1 MALVEIEVTKDGF
14 KQMMNG
20 LDWIE
25 NSGVY
30 VGVPEDESSR
40 EDEDI
45 TNAELLFIHT
55 NGSPI
60 NNVPA
65 RPVIEPALEDDME
78 RLTSMLKDFANE
90 AIEGNFEE
98 AQKQLERTGMRAQ
111 NVCRNWFTNA
121 DNNWPENAPS
131 VRERKIKKGSTE
143 PRPLID
149 TGELRKSIIYVV
161 VKDGERTD

>member
-1 MALVEIEVTKDGF
+1 MLFTIVKAVDKVGKLIKGINYTKDNYLLIGIPQ
-14 KQMMNG
+14 KKTTR
-20 LDWIE
+20 E
-25 NSGVY
+25 N
-30 VGVPEDESSR
+30 EA
-40 EDEDI
+40 I

-65 RPVIEPALEDDME
+65 RQVIEPALEDDME

>member
-1 MALVEIEVTKDGF
+1 MLFTIVKAVDKAGKLIKGINYTKDNYLLIGIPQ
-14 KQMMNG
+14 KKTTR
-20 LDWIE
+20 E
-25 NSGVY
+25 N
-30 VGVPEDESSR
+30 EA
-40 EDEDI
+40 I

-161 VKDGERTD
+161 VKDGERID

>member
-1 MALVEIEVTKDGF
+1 MLFTIVKAVDKVGKLIKGINYTKDNYLLIGIPQ
-14 KQMMNG
+14 KKTT
-20 LDWIE
+20 
-25 NSGVY
+25 
-30 VGVPEDESSR
+30 R
-40 EDEDI
+40 EDEAI

-149 TGELRKSIIYVV
+149 TSELRKSIIYVV

>member
-1 MALVEIEVTKDGF
+1 MLFTIVKAVDKASKLIKGINYTKDNYLLIGIPQ
-14 KQMMNG
+14 KKT
-20 LDWIE
+20 I
-25 NSGVY
+25 
-30 VGVPEDESSR
+30 R
-40 EDEDI
+40 EDEAI

-98 AQKQLERTGMRAQ
+98 AQKQLEKTGMRAQ

>member
-1 MALVEIEVTKDGF
+1 MLFTIVKAVDKVGKLIKGINYTKDNYLLIGIPQ
-14 KQMMNG
+14 KKTT
-20 LDWIE
+20 
-25 NSGVY
+25 
-30 VGVPEDESSR
+30 R
-40 EDEDI
+40 EDEAI

>member
-1 MALVEIEVTKDGF
+1 MLFTIVKAVDKVGKLIKGINYTKDNYLLIGIPQ
-14 KQMMNG
+14 KKTTR
-20 LDWIE
+20 E
-25 NSGVY
+25 N
-30 VGVPEDESSR
+30 EA
-40 EDEDI
+40 I

-149 TGELRKSIIYVV
+149 TGELRKSSIYVV
-161 VKDGERTD
+161 VKDGERID

>member
-55 NGSPI
+55 NGSLI

-65 RPVIEPALEDDME
+65 RPVIEPALREDSE
-78 RLTSMLKDFANE
+78 RLSSMLGKAFVYALQGKFEFASE
-90 AIEGNFEE
+90 
-98 AQKQLERTGMRAQ
+98 QLKKTGMRGQKVA
-111 NVCRNWFTNA
+111 RAWFTNPK
-121 DNNWPENAPS
+121 NNWPPNAPS
-131 VRERKIKKGSTE
+131 VVRAKLKKGSTN

-149 TGELRKSIIYVV
+149 TGELVRSITYVIYERGSRK
-161 VKDGERTD
+161 

>member
-1 MALVEIEVTKDGF
+1 MLFTIVKAADKVGKLIKGINYTKDNYLLIGIPQ
-14 KQMMNG
+14 KKTT
-20 LDWIE
+20 
-25 NSGVY
+25 
-30 VGVPEDESSR
+30 R
-40 EDEDI
+40 EDEAI

-98 AQKQLERTGMRAQ
+98 AQKQLEKTGMRAQ

>member
-1 MALVEIEVTKDGF
+1 MAIVDIEVTYDGF

-40 EDEDI
+40 EDEEI

-55 NGSPI
+55 NGSLI

-65 RPVIEPALEDDME
+65 RPVVEPAIKNDSA
-78 RLTSMLKDFANE
+78 RLSKMLGQAFVYALSGDFSRASD
-90 AIEGNFEE
+90 
-98 AQKQLERTGMRAQ
+98 QLKKTGMRGQKVVRA
-111 NVCRNWFTNA
+111 WFTNPK
-121 DNNWPENAPS
+121 NNWPPNSPGVATAK
-131 VRERKIKKGSTE
+131 RKKGSTD

-149 TGELRKSIIYVV
+149 TGELIRSITYVIYERGIRK
-161 VKDGERTD
+161 

>member
-1 MALVEIEVTKDGF
+1 MLFTIVKAVDKVGKLIKGINYTKDNYLLIGIPQ
-14 KQMMNG
+14 KKTTR
-20 LDWIE
+20 E
-25 NSGVY
+25 N
-30 VGVPEDESSR
+30 EA
-40 EDEDI
+40 I

-161 VKDGERTD
+161 VKDGERID

>member
-1 MALVEIEVTKDGF
+1 MLFTIVKAVDKVGKLIKGINYTKDNYLLIGIPQ
-14 KQMMNG
+14 KKTT
-20 LDWIE
+20 
-25 NSGVY
+25 
-30 VGVPEDESSR
+30 R
-40 EDEDI
+40 EDEAI

-98 AQKQLERTGMRAQ
+98 AQKQLEKTGMRAQ

>member
-1 MALVEIEVTKDGF
+1 MLFTIVKAVDKVGKLIKGINYTKDNYLLIGIPQ
-14 KQMMNG
+14 KKTT
-20 LDWIE
+20 
-25 NSGVY
+25 
-30 VGVPEDESSR
+30 R
-40 EDEDI
+40 EDEAI

-90 AIEGNFEE
+90 AIKGNFEE
-98 AQKQLERTGMRAQ
+98 AQKQLEKTGMRAQ

>member
-1 MALVEIEVTKDGF
+1 MLFTIVKAVDKVGKLIKGINYTKDNYLLIGIPQ
-14 KQMMNG
+14 KKTTR
-20 LDWIE
+20 E
-25 NSGVY
+25 N
-30 VGVPEDESSR
+30 EA
-40 EDEDI
+40 I

-143 PRPLID
+143 PKPLID

>member
-1 MALVEIEVTKDGF
+1 MLFTIVKAVDKVGKLIKGINYTKDNYLLIGIPQ
-14 KQMMNG
+14 KKTTR
-20 LDWIE
+20 E
-25 NSGVY
+25 N
-30 VGVPEDESSR
+30 EA
-40 EDEDI
+40 I

>member
-1 MALVEIEVTKDGF
+1 MLFTIVKAVDKAGKLIKGINYTKDNYLLIGIPQ
-14 KQMMNG
+14 KKTT
-20 LDWIE
+20 
-25 NSGVY
+25 
-30 VGVPEDESSR
+30 R
-40 EDEDI
+40 EDEAI

-111 NVCRNWFTNA
+111 NACRNWFTNA

>member
-1 MALVEIEVTKDGF
+1 MLFTIVKAVDKVGKLIKGINYTKDNYLLIGIPQ
-14 KQMMNG
+14 KKTT
-20 LDWIE
+20 
-25 NSGVY
+25 
-30 VGVPEDESSR
+30 R
-40 EDEDI
+40 EDEAI

-90 AIEGNFEE
+90 AIKGNFEE
-98 AQKQLERTGMRAQ
+98 AQKQLEKTGMRAQ

-143 PRPLID
+143 PKPLID

>member
-1 MALVEIEVTKDGF
+1 MLFTIVKAVDKVGKLIKGINYTKDNYLLIGIPQ
-14 KQMMNG
+14 KKTTR
-20 LDWIE
+20 E
-25 NSGVY
+25 N
-30 VGVPEDESSR
+30 EA
-40 EDEDI
+40 I

-98 AQKQLERTGMRAQ
+98 SQKQLERTGMRAQ

>member
-1 MALVEIEVTKDGF
+1 MLFTIVKAVDKASKLIKGINYTKDNYLLIGIPQ
-14 KQMMNG
+14 KKT
-20 LDWIE
+20 I
-25 NSGVY
+25 
-30 VGVPEDESSR
+30 R
-40 EDEDI
+40 EDEAI

>member
-1 MALVEIEVTKDGF
+1 MLFEIVKAVDKVSKMVKGINYTKDNYLLIGIPQ
-14 KQMMNG
+14 KKTTR
-20 LDWIE
+20 E
-25 NSGVY
+25 N
-30 VGVPEDESSR
+30 EA
-40 EDEDI
+40 I

>member
-1 MALVEIEVTKDGF
+1 MAIVDIEVTYDGF

-65 RPVIEPALEDDME
+65 RPVIEPALREDSV
-78 RLTSMLKDFANE
+78 RLSSMLGKAFVYALQGKFEFASE
-90 AIEGNFEE
+90 
-98 AQKQLERTGMRAQ
+98 QLKKTGMRGQ
-111 NVCRNWFTNA
+111 NVARAWFTNPK
-121 DNNWPENAPS
+121 NNWPPNAPS
-131 VRERKIKKGSTE
+131 VVRAKLRKGSTN

-149 TGELRKSIIYVV
+149 TGELRRSITYVIY
-161 VKDGERTD
+161 ERGSRK